1 MNRNWPRMLVLAG
14 LIGVLLAGIAY
25 AAGNSETREAMALQ
39 DMTLTLPQAIAT
51 GERETGGKAF
61 DAGVDVEHG
70 AVRVVVETN
79 GPHGVQTVQVD
90 ARTGQVIGT
99 HAGGEAD

>member
-1 MNRNWPRMLVLAG
+1 MNYIATTMLALAG
-14 LIGVLLAGIAY
+14 LIGLSLAGGAN
-25 AAGNSETREAMALQ
+25 AAGTGEKREAAALQ
-39 DMTLTLPQAIAT
+39 HMTMTLPQAIAT
-51 GERETGGKAF
+51 AEGKTGGKAF

-79 GPHGVQTVQVD
+79 GLHGVQTVQVD
-90 ARTGQVIGT
+90 AQTGHIVGM